1 MKAGDIAT
9 NFTLKDQD
17 GNDFE
22 LYNNLNQPLL
32 LVFYPKD
39 NTLVCSNQL
48 ANYNENL
55 EEFINNDIK
64 VVGISTDSI
73 NSHSKFCNKLN
84 LNFPLL
90 SDQDKKV
97 SKMFD
102 ALNFM
107 GMKKRLLVLI
117 GKNKKVLWMDSTS
130 SITYMKTGEII
141 EKVKVLNMK
150 EMT

>member
-55 EEFINNDIK
+55 DEFINNDIK

-117 GKNKKVLWMDSTS
+117 GKNKKILWMDSTS

>member
-55 EEFINNDIK
+55 DEFINNDIK